1 MFFRTKVVKNTPLV
15 QLVESYR
22 NAEGQP
28 RQRVVA
34 SLGDAKV
41 PELEKKAIASSVEQ
55 SLLGT
60 QDLFPSPLSKEGT
73 EWVRTIVQM
82 IQQSKKARPIP
93 GGAVVDG
100 VMIDKVETENALQL
114 GPQLIALKAWEELHL
129 TEVLTSAGMPPSSRQ
144 TIQLM
149 TANRLIEPLSEWALI
164 DWSQRTAL
172 PEMLNVRV
180 TKTSKDRLYRSSD
193 HLLKYRKTIEQ
204 SLRKQEKDLF
214 CLSRSVVLYDMTN
227 MHFEGAC
234 KANPKAKHGKNKQK
248 RNDCPQV
255 ALGVAYDEHGFALAH
270 EVFEGNVADTN
281 TLEEILKRLDLG
293 EKSLLPVV
301 ILDAGFASEKNITY
315 LEEKGYSY
323 LINITRGSRKK
334 YAESFE
340 KEAFKV
346 LPDRSDHQQ
355 VEVKTVVDPENE
367 NRRLVLCRSQQRRLK
382 ETAMI
387 STAEKR
393 FVENVEALRKRIEKG
408 QLKNAATIERCIGA
422 LKQKS
427 PSVHRFYDL
436 NFENQTLTITRLDE
450 KIEEALSLCGD
461 YVLKTNQSL
470 EAENL
475 WYLYMTLLKAE
486 RGFKMLK
493 GSLGVR
499 PNYHQLEHRVDGHIF
514 ISILAYHLLTWIQYK
529 LENAGDRR
537 EWKTI
542 RRLLSTHSLVTTRL
556 QLKDGRIISIR
567 KPATPDAEQ
576 ARVFDLLGID
586 WKKAYPTRVTEI
598 EGMTGL

>member
-1 MFFRTKVVKNTPLV
+1 MFFRTKMIKNTPLV

-34 SLGDAKV
+34 SLGDTKL
-41 PELEKKAIASSVEQ
+41 PESEKKAIARSVEQ
-55 SLLGT
+55 HLRGT
-60 QDLFPSPLSKEGT
+60 QELFPSDLSKEGA
-73 EWVRTIVQM
+73 EWVRHIVQVT
-82 IQQSKKARPIP
+82 QKSKRVCLKQE
-93 GGAVVDG
+93 GSVVDG
-100 VMIDKVETENALQL
+100 VLIDKIETENVLQL
-114 GPQLIALKAWEELHL
+114 GPQLVALKAWEELGL
-129 TEVLTSAGMPPSSRQ
+129 SNVLTSTGMSSSMQ
-144 TIQLM
+144 DIAQLM
-149 TANRLIEPLSEWALI
+149 IANRLIEPLSEWALI

-172 PEMLNVRV
+172 PEILNVRV
-180 TKTSKDRLYRSSD
+180 TKTSKDRLYRASD
-193 HLLKYRKTIEQ
+193 QLLTHRKVVEK
-204 SLRKQEKDLF
+204 SLRQHEKDLF
-214 CLSRSVVLYDMTN
+214 SLRRSIVLYDVTN
-227 MHFEGAC
+227 MHFEGEC

-255 ALGVAYDEHGFALAH
+255 ALGVAYDENGFALAH
-270 EVFEGNVADTN
+270 EVFEGNMADTN
-281 TLEEILKRLDLG
+281 TLTLILERLDL
-293 EKSLLPVV
+293 EDETLLPVV
-301 ILDAGFASEKNITY
+301 ILDAGFASEKNISL
-315 LEEKGYSY
+315 LEEKGYNY
-323 LINITRGSRKK
+323 LVNITRGSRKK
-334 YAESFE
+334 YAGYFE
-340 KEAFKV
+340 KAEFKI
-346 LPDRSDHQQ
+346 LPGRSDKKQ
-355 VEVKTVVDPENE
+355 VEVKTIIDPKNE
-367 NRRLVLCRSQQRRLK
+367 NRRLVLCRSKQRRLK

-393 FVENVEALRKRIEKG
+393 FMENAEALRKRIEKG
-408 QLKNAATIERCIGA
+408 QLKNHSVIERNIGS

-436 NFENQTLTITRLDE
+436 KHENQTLVITRLDD

-470 EAENL
+470 NAENL
-475 WYLYMTLLKAE
+475 WHLYMTLLKAE
-486 RGFKMLK
+486 KGFRTLK

-529 LENAGDRR
+529 LENAGDKR

-556 QLKDGRIISIR
+556 QLKEGRIISIR

-576 ARVFDLLGID
+576 ARVFNLLRID
-586 WKKAYPTRVTEI
+586 WKKSCPTRITEI
-598 EGMTGL
+598 EA